1 MPTGYR
7 VYLKKLWQSV
17 KLTRASRPWRGRER
31 WGSGRGGAGRNG
43 LTERVRNHRD
53 LGRLSPKMIGL
64 NLRGARRQLLSTSIQ
79 SGSTK
84 QEGTKSGDVAAS
96 KSADSPPSRPT
107 SGRGQSGASG
117 RGQWWTKEA
126 GVFWDSLT
134 ARWEDAAIQHPD
146 DLLGALTKCV
156 GRKAHVLTT
165 QLEDRGAKD
174 GCFVSPSRRRD
185 TAHRGRGVESR
196 RSVPLPRTLV
206 SVVPP
211 GTWHLGQEGK
221 GGESCLL
228 DFGCRAEVCLLMS
241 ARGRAMLIAAS

>member
-17 KLTRASRPWRGRER
+17 KLTRASRLWRGRER

-43 LTERVRNHRD
+43 LAERVRNHRD

-107 SGRGQSGASG
+107 SGRGAERGIGPWPVVDKRGWGLLGFVDSSMGRRGDTAS
-117 RGQWWTKEA
+117 
-126 GVFWDSLT
+126 
-134 ARWEDAAIQHPD
+134 D

-165 QLEDRGAKD
+165 QLEDRRAKD
-174 GCFVSPSRRRD
+174 G
-185 TAHRGRGVESR
+185 
-196 RSVPLPRTLV
+196 
-206 SVVPP
+206 
-211 GTWHLGQEGK
+211 
-221 GGESCLL
+221 
-228 DFGCRAEVCLLMS
+228 
-241 ARGRAMLIAAS
+241 